1 MARHNEVGRSGEQQA
16 AEYLQAQGFRLL
28 ERNWRAPHSRH
39 ELDIIA
45 QGEGRL
51 VIVEVKTRT
60 ATTHGSPLDAVDWKK
75 VRAMA
80 SAAQAYVRQQDI
92 DLPLRFDL
100 ISIAEG
106 QLEHIRGAFV
116 PPAKHY

>member
-1 MARHNEVGRSGEQQA
+1 MARHNDVGRDGEQQA

-28 ERNWRAPHSRH
+28 ERNWHAPHSRH

-60 ATTHGSPLDAVDWKK
+60 ALTHGSPLEAVDWKK

-80 SAAQAYVRQQDI
+80 SAAQAYVRMTAT
-92 DLPLRFDL
+92 DLPLRFDV
-100 ISIAEG
+100 ISIAAGE
-106 QLEHIRGAFV
+106 LEHIRAAFV